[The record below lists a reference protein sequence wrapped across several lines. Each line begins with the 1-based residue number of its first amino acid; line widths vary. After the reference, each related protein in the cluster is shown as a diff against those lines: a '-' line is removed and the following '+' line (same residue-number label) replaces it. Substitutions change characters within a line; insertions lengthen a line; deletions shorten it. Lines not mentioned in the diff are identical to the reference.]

1 MGNINAQAKSLF
13 GWERW
18 LLGWLDDS
26 QVACIKQSASKQT
39 TTVSLSAIETPN
51 TANPKKMIVIPVKGS
66 KKRAVVVEAR
76 ANLGDDILS
85 KEGKVIYNSI
95 QSTILILNFNSR
107 HFGILCGY

>member
-26 QVACIKQSASKQT
+26 QVTCIKQSASKQT

-51 TANPKKMIVIPVKGS
+51 TASPKKMIVIPVKGS
-66 KKRAVVVEAR
+66 VKKAIVVEAR

-95 QSTILILNFNSR
+95 QSTILILNFKSS